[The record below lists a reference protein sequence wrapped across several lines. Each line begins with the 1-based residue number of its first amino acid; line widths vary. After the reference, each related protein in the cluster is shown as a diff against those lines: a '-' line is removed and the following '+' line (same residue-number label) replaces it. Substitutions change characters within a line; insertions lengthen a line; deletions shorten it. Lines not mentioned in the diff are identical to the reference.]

1 MKLSESPDDCRE
13 KPPHV
18 FHSPQIHKPPFHPLA
33 AGKQQHTYWNPLLE
47 LRRPPKP
54 LDTGSTLYGGYL
66 PAQERHGPGAD
77 QNPARASRRSGRRF
91 LFSRRLPHRV
101 FGPSELFITGH
112 IHHLQSEL
120 SLLVCRRSCACHFIR
135 PCGKDRIQK
144 GVLREVIDERNNH
157 IAENKRPSPGP
168 EWVT

>member
-1 MKLSESPDDCRE
+1 MAVIFLNRSITGPA
-13 KPPHV
+13 
-18 FHSPQIHKPPFHPLA
+18 QIKILA
-33 AGKQQHTYWNPLLE
+33 A
-47 LRRPPKP
+47 
-54 LDTGSTLYGGYL
+54 YL
-66 PAQERHGPGAD
+66 AD
-77 QNPARASRRSGRRF
+77 PDICF
-91 LFSRRLPHRV
+91 TCRLPCRV

-157 IAENKRPSPGP
+157 IAEKQKTLAGAGMGHIGKLVGRNA
-168 EWVT
+168 